1 MRKPYETYAEIPVL
15 MRDYLLTVA
24 EKKNI
29 MDIPL
34 EDINGYIR
42 GLDEYYKWR
51 DEEYF
56 EGWVD

>member
-1 MRKPYETYAEIPVL
+1 MRKPYESYAEIPVL

>member
-34 EDINGYIR
+34 EDINGYLR

>member
-24 EKKNI
+24 EKRNI

-34 EDINGYIR
+34 EDINGYLR